1 MQAFPPMSMYGLAF
15 TQKAAALY
23 GLKSA
28 AQGSGRKRFVIVRTT
43 ERTQLLQTAGRE
55 RLADMLAAHEG
66 ALELLRP
73 GSQAAAL
80 SRGMSPFLSTLRGV
94 GLGLRLHMKAREILS
109 HTAFAQDYKV
119 FG

>member
-1 MQAFPPMSMYGLAF
+1 MSMYGLAF

-28 AQGSGRKRFVIVRTT
+28 AQGSGRKRFVIVRAT

-73 GSQAAAL
+73 TSQAAAL
-80 SRGMSPFLSTLRGV
+80 RRGMFSCLSTFKWP
-94 GLGLRLHMKAREILS
+94 GLAFRL
-109 HTAFAQDYKV
+109 
-119 FG
+119 

>member
-28 AQGSGRKRFVIVRTT
+28 AQGSGRKRFVIVRAT

-66 ALELLRP
+66 ALELRRP
-73 GSQAAAL
+73 GPQAAAL
-80 SRGMSPFLSTLRGV
+80 SGGMPPFSQLS
-94 GLGLRLHMKAREILS
+94 
-109 HTAFAQDYKV
+109 DYQAWV
-119 FG
+119 SGCI